1 MFYTLANGN
10 SEKIS
15 YIFPKESFSYISG
28 NGTETPKGIPYISG
42 NGTLELKIMKKKNK
56 TKQKTLDTYP

>member
-42 NGTLELKIMKKKNK
+42 NGTFELKIMKKNK